1 MNLKTIGLAYTIA
14 NQAVKYFRDQNDKRE
29 RDIYDSLLENLK
41 DGDLDDIRENLD
53 RDQLEELFGT
63 ARAQAGD
70 ITRQAHERLDRRRAA
85 FNADAPLR
93 KQRIEFLEAHAKE
106 KKDEGRGVLGTIGAV
121 IKWTTLAAVAGGGA
135 WAAWE
140 FWLKDKFNAEEPVKT
155 YRPAPTRTE
164 TDASGSSTLV
174 YSTRTEDE
182 RSLNDDTT
190 TDTTG
195 KHALTTDATGGAATT
210 ASTASDD
217 ELTTLDTLDDD
228 QRRATDATH
237 NTDDSDGGR
246 HELK

>member
-1 MNLKTIGLAYTIA
+1 MNLKTVGIAYTIA

-41 DGDLDDIRENLD
+41 SGDLEDIHENLD
-53 RDQLEELFGT
+53 HDQLEELFGT

-93 KQRIEFLEAHAKE
+93 KQRIDFLEAHAKE
-106 KKDEGRGVLGTIGAV
+106 KKNEGRSVLGTIGAV
-121 IKWTTLAAVAGGGA
+121 IKWSTLAAVAGGGA

-140 FWLKDKFNAEEPVKT
+140 FWLKDKFSDDEPET
-155 YRPAPTRTE
+155 PQRPAGT
-164 TDASGSSTLV
+164 STLV
-174 YSTRTEDE
+174 YSSRTEDE
-182 RSLNDDTT
+182 GSRDD
-190 TDTTG
+190 DTTG
-195 KHALTTDATGGAATT
+195 KHAL
-210 ASTASDD
+210 STDD

-237 NTDDSDGGR
+237 DTDGGR

>member
-29 RDIYDSLLENLK
+29 RAIYDSLLENLK
-41 DGDLDDIRENLD
+41 SGDFDNIRENLD
-53 RDQLEELFGT
+53 PDQLEELFGT
-63 ARAQAGD
+63 ARAQAGE
-70 ITRQAHERLDRRRAA
+70 ITRQAHDRLDRRRAA

-121 IKWTTLAAVAGGGA
+121 IKWSTLAAVAGGGA

-140 FWLKDKFNAEEPVKT
+140 FWLKDKLAGEEQVET
-155 YRPAPTRTE
+155 YRPATTG
-164 TDASGSSTLV
+164 TSTLV
-174 YSTRTEDE
+174 YSSTA
-182 RSLNDDTT
+182 
-190 TDTTG
+190 DTTG
-195 KHALTTDATGGAATT
+195 KHALDT
-210 ASTASDD
+210 DD

-237 NTDDSDGGR
+237 TDTDGGR

>member
-1 MNLKTIGLAYTIA
+1 MNLKTVGIAYTIA

-29 RDIYDSLLENLK
+29 REIYDSLLENLK
-41 DGDLDDIRENLD
+41 SGDLTDIRENLD
-53 RDQLEELFGT
+53 PDQLEELFGS
-63 ARAQAGD
+63 ARAQAGE

-93 KQRIEFLEAHAKE
+93 KQRIDFLEAHAKE
-106 KKDEGRGVLGTIGAV
+106 KKDEGRSVLGTIGAV
-121 IKWTTLAAVAGGGA
+121 IKWSTLAAVAGGGA

-140 FWLKDKFNAEEPVKT
+140 FWLKDKLDGEEPET
-155 YRPAPTRTE
+155 PQRPAGT
-164 TDASGSSTLV
+164 STLV

-182 RSLNDDTT
+182 GSRDDDT
-190 TDTTG
+190 TTG
-195 KHALTTDATGGAATT
+195 KHALNT
-210 ASTASDD
+210 DD

-237 NTDDSDGGR
+237 TDTEGGR